1 MKKHKKGIRIGLA
14 ALFVLALL
22 LAAGKIVLGNMV
34 REVRNISVAMPDLS
48 EVPDGRYAGEYTVG
62 PVHVKVEVVVRQ
74 HQMEEIVIL
83 QHDNGLGSAAESI
96 VGEVIAGQNLD
107 VDAVSGAT
115 VSSKCI
121 LKAVEDA
128 LENGVGNDM

>member
-1 MKKHKKGIRIGLA
+1 MKKHKKGIRIVLGV
-14 ALFVLALL
+14 LFVLMILL
-22 LAAGKIVLGNMV
+22 IIGKVVLGNMV
-34 REVRNISVAMPDLS
+34 RRIRELPVAMPDLS
-48 EVPDGRYAGEYTVG
+48 VVSDGNYVGEYTAG

-74 HQMEEIVIL
+74 HQITEIVIR

-96 VGEVIAGQNLD
+96 VGDVIAAQSLN

-128 LENGVGNDM
+128 LR

>member
-1 MKKHKKGIRIGLA
+1 MKKHKKRIRM
-14 ALFVLALL
+14 ALGVLFILMMLL
-22 LAAGKIVLGNMV
+22 IVGKVVLGNMV
-34 REVRNISVAMPDLS
+34 RRIRELPVAMPDLS
-48 EVPDGRYAGEYTVG
+48 AVSDGNYVGEYTAG

-74 HQMEEIVIL
+74 HQITEIVIR
-83 QHDNGLGSAAESI
+83 QHDNGLGSAAETI
-96 VGEVIAGQNLD
+96 VGDVIAAQSLN

-128 LENGVGNDM
+128 LR